1 MTREEE
7 SVTDIFAFSQ
17 IPMPRRPKKPRTNG
31 LTMMIDWGL
40 PLGHQRDCLEC
51 QGLYVDEAKIAA
63 SIPRMMP
70 EAYLQR
76 KIDLYK
82 DNGCLTFPGGLF
94 AELALAQGTFE
105 AFLAEAKRLSFS
117 AIEVSD
123 NLLDISPADKK
134 AAIKLA
140 VEGYGLKVM
149 GEVGRK
155 EGVMSGDELI
165 ADVENCLEAGAAGV
179 LLEAH
184 ELFHG
189 EIRTADIDALVKRV
203 PLEKIMFELPVAVL
217 PDVTKSY
224 KVQILMWLVKTFGT
238 EVNLAN
244 VEWDEVYFV
253 EITRRGAGGD
263 TSHPDGAY
271 RRAGMGD

>member
-1 MTREEE
+1 M
-7 SVTDIFAFSQ
+7 SDSSIFAFTQ
-17 IPMPRRPKKPRTNG
+17 VPVPERPEKPRTNG

-40 PLGHQRDCLEC
+40 PLKLQEDCLAA
-51 QGLYVDEAKIAA
+51 QGIYVDEAKIAG

-70 EAYLQR
+70 EAYLQS
-76 KIDLYK
+76 KIDLYI
-82 DNGCLTFPGGLF
+82 DHGCLTFPGGVF
-94 AELALAQGTFE
+94 AELALAQGTYE
-105 AFLAEAKRLSFS
+105 AFLAEAKRLGFS

-123 NLLDISPADKK
+123 NLLDISLADKK
-134 AAIKLA
+134 AAIRKG
-140 VEGYGLKVM
+140 VEDYGLKVM

-189 EIRTADIDALVKRV
+189 EIRTDDIEALVKRV
-203 PLEKIMFELPVAVL
+203 PMDRIMFELPVAAL

-238 EVNLAN
+238 QVNLAN

-271 RRAGMGD
+271 RRAGMGEVE